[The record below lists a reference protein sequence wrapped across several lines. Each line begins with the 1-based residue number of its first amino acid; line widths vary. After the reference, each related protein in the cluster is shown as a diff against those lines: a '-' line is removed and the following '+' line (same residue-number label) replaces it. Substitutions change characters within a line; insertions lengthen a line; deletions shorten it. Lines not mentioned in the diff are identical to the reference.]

1 MGWNLLSVLTACSK
15 QACKVWCGRREN
27 FWFTPRGG
35 ASLRGALFGGNVIFS
50 RELRLKSKIHTNE
63 NVSELDF
70 TYMYR
75 VSGDFSFSYF
85 FFNLKRMD
93 VLVAIFNFNV
103 PARKTRIQ
111 IKTAQAPLK
120 NYKTIK
126 FLSRYHATT
135 ATVVCSV
142 KLV

>member
-1 MGWNLLSVLTACSK
+1 M
-15 QACKVWCGRREN
+15 
-27 FWFTPRGG
+27 
-35 ASLRGALFGGNVIFS
+35 FGGNVIFS
-50 RELRLKSKIHTNE
+50 RKLRLKSKIHTNE

-103 PARKTRIQ
+103 PARTMN
-111 IKTAQAPLK
+111 APSGVISW
-120 NYKTIK
+120 NPWGGASNVIN
-126 FLSRYHATT
+126 
-135 ATVVCSV
+135 V
-142 KLV
+142 KIYIVPLF